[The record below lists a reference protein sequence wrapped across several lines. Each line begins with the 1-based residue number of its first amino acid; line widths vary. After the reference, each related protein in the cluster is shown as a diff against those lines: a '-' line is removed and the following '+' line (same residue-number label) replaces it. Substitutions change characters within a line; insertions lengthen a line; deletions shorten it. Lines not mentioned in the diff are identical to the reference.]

1 MNNKSKTTMR
11 SVNIVNIG
19 GTYNNNNLKDRK
31 MEKYYD
37 MPKGCRYMSEDTDL
51 LPYLRQFNKFIL
63 NKTVTGCGGT
73 SLFLNSSIDVVII
86 SPRLQALKDKHEQHP
101 DTFFFHSHYTSNG
114 KVAEDIK
121 RLMSELNSYISYC
134 GSTPFTDRKSAKI
147 LVTLD
152 SCEKVIDVLEKC
164 GVIDRFLFVV
174 DEFQCLMG
182 DATFKGTTD
191 MNFLIRLDNEAKDI
205 CYLSA
210 TPIPDMYLDFVPQFN
225 GLPYIK
231 LEWDPDVLEEPN
243 VREIQ
248 MKKDESAEKICSR
261 LIKDFRA
268 NGYFARKVVN
278 GQVVYST
285 EACIF
290 LNEVRSIINIIV
302 KNNLKPDEV
311 TVLCSEGKVSG
322 LPKGFKTGGLCT
334 DRDNPCNKTFT
345 FCTKASFEGVDFYS
359 TNAMTFVFINAGK
372 EWQTLDI
379 MLDIPQI
386 LGRQRLDINPFRH
399 DAIIYYKTKPD
410 CMTKAEFEAQQKAME
425 LETERFINDFNS
437 APDSMKERL
446 VKLVRDRAEDKM
458 FVDDYVD
465 VLQMNGRQTLGI
477 NTLVQVAKWNQWRQR
492 THYYS
497 HSCKLTTSIQSA
509 ITMNV
514 KPHEVKDFETWYYSA
529 KGNDRLKGYSDFRYT
544 YPCFD
549 SFILQNPF
557 IDIRY
562 HSWFNMLSYNE
573 LSRLNFDEQKI
584 EQEYD
589 YYCNHEPIIQ
599 KCMEAFTVGNFYTK
613 PEVKSILQQIY
624 GGLGLVGKKAKATE
638 LEGYMNVK
646 ERMIT
651 DDEGNRKEG
660 YLILP

>member
-1 MNNKSKTTMR
+1 MNNKSNYTMR
-11 SVNIVNIG
+11 SVNLVNIG

-31 MEKYYD
+31 MEKYD
-37 MPKGCRYMSEDTDL
+37 MPKGCRYMSEDPDL
-51 LPYLRQFNKFIL
+51 LTYLGHFNKFIL

-101 DTFFFHSHYTSNG
+101 DTFLFHSPYTNNG
-114 KVAEDIK
+114 KRAADIK
-121 RLMSELNSYISYC
+121 RLMSDLNNYINN
-134 GSTPFTDRKSAKI
+134 PFSVYNKAKI

-152 SCEKVIDVLEKC
+152 SCDKVIDVLKGY
-164 GVIDRFLFVV
+164 GVIDSFLFVV

-191 MNFLIRLDNEAKDI
+191 MNFLIRLDNEAKNI

-210 TPIPDMYLDFVPQFN
+210 TPIQDMFLDFVPQFK

-231 LEWDPDVLEEPN
+231 LEWDKSVLEEPN

-248 MKKDESAEKICSR
+248 MKKDESAEKICSNIIR
-261 LIKDFRA
+261 DFRA
-268 NGYFARKVVN
+268 NGYFARKVVD

-311 TVLCSEGKVSG
+311 TILCSDGKVSG
-322 LPKGFKTGGLCT
+322 LPKGFKVGGLCT
-334 DRDNPCNKTFT
+334 DRDNPRNKTFT

-359 TNAMTFVFINAGK
+359 TNAMTYVFINAGK

-399 DAIIYYKTKPD
+399 DAVIYYKTKPY
-410 CMTKAEFEAQQKAME
+410 CMTITEFKAQQTAME
-425 LETERFINDFNS
+425 YKSSQIITLYDMATPEMKAILLEAF
-437 APDSMKERL
+437 
-446 VKLVRDRAEDKM
+446 RDRAEDKK

-465 VLQMNGRQTLGI
+465 VLQVNGRQTLGI
-477 NTLVQVAKWNQWRQR
+477 NTLVQMAMWNKWQQR

-497 HSCKLTTSIQSA
+497 HSCQLTTSIQSA
-509 ITMNV
+509 ISMNV
-514 KPHEVKDFETWYYSA
+514 KPQKVKDFEQQYYSA
-529 KGNDRLKGYSDFRYT
+529 SDKDRLKIYSDFRNSHSRYD
-544 YPCFD
+544 P
-549 SFILQNPF
+549 FILQNPF
-557 IDIRY
+557 IDIRFHDWY
-562 HSWFNMLSYNE
+562 GKLGYNE
-573 LSRLNFDEQKI
+573 LKRLNFDEQKV
-584 EQEYD
+584 EQEYNSF
-589 YYCNHEPIIQ
+589 CNHEPIIR
-599 KCMEAFTVGNFYTK
+599 KCREAFTVGSFYTK
-613 PEVKSILQQIY
+613 PEVKKTLQQIY
-624 GGLGLVGKKAKATE
+624 DSLGLIGKKAKATE
-638 LEGYMNVK
+638 LEGYMNVR
-646 ERMIT
+646 ERMVT
-651 DDEGNRKEG
+651 DSTGNRKEG

>member
-1 MNNKSKTTMR
+1 M
-11 SVNIVNIG
+11 SVNMIPR
-19 GTYNNNNLKDRK
+19 Y
-31 MEKYYD
+31 
-37 MPKGCRYMSEDTDL
+37 MPKGCRYMSEDPNL
-51 LPYLRQFNKFIL
+51 LTYLQQFNKFIL

-101 DTFFFHSHYTSNG
+101 DTFLFHSPYTNNG
-114 KVAEDIK
+114 KRAADIK
-121 RLMSELNSYISYC
+121 RLMSELNSYIKTH
-134 GSTPFTDRKSAKI
+134 GNTPFIVCNPAKI

-152 SCEKVIDVLEKC
+152 SCDKVIDVLKNNEA
-164 GVIDRFLFVV
+164 INDFLFVV

-191 MNFLIRLDNEAKDI
+191 MNFLIRLDCEAKNI

-210 TPIPDMYLDFVPQFN
+210 TPIQDKYLDFVPQFN

-231 LEWDPDVLEEPN
+231 LEWDEAVLEEPN
-243 VREIQ
+243 VMEIQ

-290 LNEVRSIINIIV
+290 LNEVRSIINIIT

-322 LPKGFKTGGLCT
+322 LPKGFKAGGLCT
-334 DRDNPCNKTFT
+334 NKNNPINKTFT

-359 TNAMTFVFINAGK
+359 TNAMTYVFINAGK

-399 DAIIYYKTKPD
+399 DAVIYYKTKPD
-410 CMTKAEFEAQQKAME
+410 CLSEQEFRLQQTAME
-425 LETERFINDFNS
+425 LETEQFINGFNN

-446 VKLVRDRAEDKM
+446 IKLVRDRADDKK
-458 FVDDYVD
+458 FIDDYVD
-465 VLQMNGRQTLGI
+465 VLQVNGRQTLGI
-477 NTLVQVAKWNQWRQR
+477 NTLVQMAMWNKWHQR
-492 THYYS
+492 SHYYNN
-497 HSCKLTTSIQSA
+497 SCQLTTSIQSA
-509 ITMNV
+509 ITKNV
-514 KPHEVKDFETWYYSA
+514 KQNEVKNFEQQYYSA
-529 KGNDRLKGYSDFRYT
+529 SDKDRLKVYSDFRNTCSSHYAI
-544 YPCFD
+544 
-549 SFILQNPF
+549 ILQNPF
-557 IDIRY
+557 IDIHY
-562 HSWFNMLSYNE
+562 HDWYDKLGYDE
-573 LSRLNFDEQKI
+573 LARLNFDEQKV

-589 YYCNHEPIIQ
+589 YHCNHGPIIQ
-599 KCMEAFTVGNFYTK
+599 KCRETFTVGNFYTK
-613 PEVKSILQQIY
+613 PEVKNILQQIY
-624 GGLGLVGKKAKATE
+624 DGLGLVGKKAKANE
-638 LEGYMNVK
+638 LEVYMNVK

-660 YLILP
+660 YEILP

>member
-477 NTLVQVAKWNQWRQR
+477 NTLV
-492 THYYS
+492 
-497 HSCKLTTSIQSA
+497 
-509 ITMNV
+509 
-514 KPHEVKDFETWYYSA
+514 
-529 KGNDRLKGYSDFRYT
+529 
-544 YPCFD
+544 
-549 SFILQNPF
+549 
-557 IDIRY
+557 
-562 HSWFNMLSYNE
+562 
-573 LSRLNFDEQKI
+573 
-584 EQEYD
+584 
-589 YYCNHEPIIQ
+589 
-599 KCMEAFTVGNFYTK
+599 
-613 PEVKSILQQIY
+613 
-624 GGLGLVGKKAKATE
+624 
-638 LEGYMNVK
+638 
-646 ERMIT
+646 
-651 DDEGNRKEG
+651 
-660 YLILP
+660 

>member
-1 MNNKSKTTMR
+1 
-11 SVNIVNIG
+11 
-19 GTYNNNNLKDRK
+19 
-31 MEKYYD
+31 
-37 MPKGCRYMSEDTDL
+37 MPKGCRYMSEDPDL
-51 LPYLRQFNKFIL
+51 LTYLGHFNKFIL

-101 DTFFFHSHYTSNG
+101 DTFLFHSPYTNNG
-114 KVAEDIK
+114 KRADDIK
-121 RLMSELNSYISYC
+121 RLMSELNNYISFC
-134 GSTPFTDRKSAKI
+134 GSTPFTNKKYAKV

-152 SCEKVIDVLEKC
+152 SCDKVIDVLKKNAA
-164 GVIDRFLFVV
+164 INKFLFVV

-191 MNFLIRLDNEAKDI
+191 MNFLIRLDCEAKNI

-210 TPIPDMYLDFVPQFN
+210 TPIPDMYLDFVPQFK

-243 VREIQ
+243 VIEIQ
-248 MKKDESAEKICSR
+248 MKKDESAEKVCSNIIR
-261 LIKDFRA
+261 DFKT
-268 NGYFARKVVN
+268 NGYFERKVVD

-311 TVLCSEGKVSG
+311 TILCSEGKVSG
-322 LPKGFKTGGLCT
+322 LPKGFKVGGLCT
-334 DRDNPCNKTFT
+334 DRDNPRNKTFT

-359 TNAMTFVFINAGK
+359 TNAMTYVFINAGK
-372 EWQTLDI
+372 DWQTLDI

-399 DAIIYYKTKPD
+399 DAVIYYKTKPN
-410 CMTKAEFEAQQKAME
+410 CLSEQEFRLQQTAME
-425 LETERFINDFNS
+425 LETEQFINGFNN

-446 VKLVRDRAEDKM
+446 IKLVRDRAEDKK

-465 VLQMNGRQTLGI
+465 VLQVNGRQTLGI
-477 NTLVQVAKWNQWRQR
+477 NTLVQMAMWNKWHQR
-492 THYYS
+492 SHYYNN
-497 HSCKLTTSIQSA
+497 SCQLMASIQSA
-509 ITMNV
+509 IAKNV
-514 KPHEVKDFETWYYSA
+514 NRNEVKNFEAWYYSA
-529 KGNDRLKGYSDFRYT
+529 KDNDRLKGYSDFRNTYT
-544 YPCFD
+544 EYDP
-549 SFILQNPF
+549 FILQNPF

-562 HSWFNMLSYNE
+562 HDWYGKLGYDK
-573 LSRLNFDEQKI
+573 LARLNFDEQKV

-589 YYCNHEPIIQ
+589 YHCNHEPIIQ
-599 KCMEAFTVGNFYTK
+599 KCREAFTVGNFYTK
-613 PEVKSILQQIY
+613 PEVKNILQQIY
-624 GGLGLVGKKAKATE
+624 DSLGLVGKKAKAAE
-638 LEGYMNVK
+638 LEGYINVQ
-646 ERMIT
+646 ERMIKDST
-651 DDEGNRKEG
+651 GNRKEV

>member
-1 MNNKSKTTMR
+1 
-11 SVNIVNIG
+11 
-19 GTYNNNNLKDRK
+19 

-37 MPKGCRYMSEDTDL
+37 MPEGCRYMSEDQTL
-51 LPYLRQFNKFIL
+51 LPYLQQFNKFIL

-101 DTFFFHSHYTSNG
+101 DTFLFHSPYTNNG
-114 KVAEDIK
+114 KRADDIK
-121 RLMSELNSYISYC
+121 RLMSELNNYISFC
-134 GSTPFTDRKSAKI
+134 GSTPFTNKKYAKV

-152 SCEKVIDVLEKC
+152 SCDKVIDVLKKNAA
-164 GVIDRFLFVV
+164 INKFLFVV

-191 MNFLIRLDNEAKDI
+191 MNFLIRLDNEAKNI

-210 TPIPDMYLDFVPQFN
+210 TPIQDMYLDFVPQFK

-231 LEWDPDVLEEPN
+231 LEWDKSVLEEPN

-248 MKKDESAEKICSR
+248 MKKDESAEKICSNIIR
-261 LIKDFRA
+261 DFRA
-268 NGYFARKVVN
+268 NGYFARKVVD

-311 TVLCSEGKVSG
+311 TILCSDGKVSG
-322 LPKGFKTGGLCT
+322 LPKGFKVGGLCT
-334 DRDNPCNKTFT
+334 DRDNPRNKTFT

-359 TNAMTFVFINAGK
+359 TNAMTYVFINAGK

-399 DAIIYYKTKPD
+399 DAVIYYKTKPY
-410 CMTKAEFEAQQKAME
+410 CMTITEFKAQQTAME
-425 LETERFINDFNS
+425 YKSSQIITLYDMATPEMKAILLEAF
-437 APDSMKERL
+437 
-446 VKLVRDRAEDKM
+446 RDRAEDKK

-465 VLQMNGRQTLGI
+465 VLQVNGRQTLGI
-477 NTLVQVAKWNQWRQR
+477 NTLVQMAMWNKWHKRS
-492 THYYS
+492 HYYKN
-497 HSCKLTTSIQSA
+497 SCQLTTSIQSA
-509 ITMNV
+509 ITKNV
-514 KPHEVKDFETWYYSA
+514 KQNEVKNFEQQYYSA
-529 KGNDRLKGYSDFRYT
+529 SDKDRLKVYSDFRNTCSSHYAI
-544 YPCFD
+544 
-549 SFILQNPF
+549 ILQNPF

-562 HSWFNMLSYNE
+562 HDWYGKLGYYK
-573 LSRLNFDEQKI
+573 LARLNFDEQKV

-589 YYCNHEPIIQ
+589 YHCNHEPIIQ
-599 KCMEAFTVGNFYTK
+599 KCREAFTVGNFYTK
-613 PEVKSILQQIY
+613 PEVKNILQQIY
-624 GGLGLVGKKAKATE
+624 DSLGLVGKKAKAAE
-638 LEGYMNVK
+638 LEGYINVQ
-646 ERMIT
+646 ERMIKDST
-651 DDEGNRKEG
+651 GNRKEV

>member
-1 MNNKSKTTMR
+1 MSENMIPR
-11 SVNIVNIG
+11 Q
-19 GTYNNNNLKDRK
+19 
-31 MEKYYD
+31 
-37 MPKGCRYMSEDTDL
+37 MPEGCRYMSEDQTL
-51 LPYLRQFNKFIL
+51 LPYLQQFNKFIL

-101 DTFFFHSHYTSNG
+101 DTFLFHSPYTNNG
-114 KVAEDIK
+114 KRADDIK
-121 RLMSELNSYISYC
+121 RLMSELNNYISFC
-134 GSTPFTDRKSAKI
+134 GSTPFTNKKYAKV

-152 SCEKVIDVLEKC
+152 SCEKVIDVLKGY
-164 GVIDRFLFVV
+164 GVIDSFLFVV

-191 MNFLIRLDNEAKDI
+191 MNFLIRLDCEAKNI

-210 TPIPDMYLDFVPQFN
+210 TPIPDMYLDSVPQFK

-243 VREIQ
+243 VMEIQ
-248 MKKDESAEKICSR
+248 MKKDESAEKICSSIIR
-261 LIKDFRA
+261 DFKT
-268 NGYFARKVVN
+268 NGYFERKIVN

-311 TVLCSEGKVSG
+311 TILCSDGKVSG
-322 LPKGFKTGGLCT
+322 LPKGFKAGGLCT
-334 DRDNPCNKTFT
+334 DKYDPRNKTFT

-379 MLDIPQI
+379 ILDILQI

-399 DAIIYYKTKPD
+399 DAVIYYKTKPY
-410 CMTKAEFEAQQKAME
+410 CMTTAEFKAQQKAME
-425 LETERFINDFNS
+425 YKSSQIITQYEMA
-437 APDSMKERL
+437 APEMKAIL
-446 VKLVRDRAEDKM
+446 LDAFRDRAEDKK

-465 VLQMNGRQTLGI
+465 VLQVNGRQTLGI
-477 NTLVQVAKWNQWRQR
+477 NTLVQVAAWNKWQQR

-497 HSCKLTTSIQSA
+497 HSCQLTTSIQSA
-509 ITMNV
+509 IAMNV
-514 KPHEVKDFETWYYSA
+514 KPQKVKDFEQQYYSA
-529 KGNDRLKGYSDFRYT
+529 SDKDRLKIYSDFRNTCSSHYAI
-544 YPCFD
+544 
-549 SFILQNPF
+549 ILQNPF
-557 IDIRY
+557 IDIHY
-562 HSWFNMLSYNE
+562 HDWYDKLGYDE
-573 LSRLNFDEQKI
+573 LARLNFDEQKI

-589 YYCNHEPIIQ
+589 YHCNHGPIIQ
-599 KCMEAFTVGNFYTK
+599 KCRETFTVGNFYTK
-613 PEVKSILQQIY
+613 PEVKNILQQIY
-624 GGLGLVGKKAKATE
+624 DGLGLVGKKAKANE
-638 LEGYMNVK
+638 LEVYMNVK

-660 YLILP
+660 YEILP

>member
-11 SVNIVNIG
+11 SVNLVNIG

-31 MEKYYD
+31 NGKI
-37 MPKGCRYMSEDTDL
+37 KGCRYMSEDPDL
-51 LPYLRQFNKFIL
+51 LTYLGHFNKFIL

-101 DTFFFHSHYTSNG
+101 DTFLFHSPYTNNG
-114 KVAEDIK
+114 KTAEDIN
-121 RLMSELNSYISYC
+121 RLMSDLNNYINN
-134 GSTPFTDRKSAKI
+134 PFSVYNKAKI

-152 SCEKVIDVLEKC
+152 SCEKVINVLNDNRA
-164 GVIDRFLFVV
+164 IDSFLFVV

-191 MNFLIRLDNEAKDI
+191 MNFLIRLDSEAKNI

-210 TPIPDMYLDFVPQFN
+210 TPIQDIYLDSVPQFK

-231 LEWDPDVLEEPN
+231 LEWDQAVLEEPN

-248 MKKDESAEKICSR
+248 MKKDESAEKICGK
-261 LIKDFRA
+261 LIKDFRT
-268 NGYFARKVVN
+268 NGYFERKIVN
-278 GQVVYST
+278 GQIVHST

-311 TVLCSEGKVSG
+311 TILCSDGKVSG
-322 LPKGFKTGGLCT
+322 LPKGFKAGGLCT
-334 DRDNPCNKTFT
+334 DKYNPLNKTFT

-359 TNAMTFVFINAGK
+359 TNAMTYVFINAGK

-399 DAIIYYKTKPD
+399 DAVIYYKTKPD
-410 CMTKAEFEAQQKAME
+410 YLPEQEFRLQQESME
-425 LETERFINDFNS
+425 LETERFINDFNN
-437 APDSMKERL
+437 APDTIRERL
-446 VKLVRDRAEDKM
+446 IKLVRDRAEDKK

-465 VLQMNGRQTLGI
+465 VLQVNGKQTLGI
-477 NTLVQVAKWNQWRQR
+477 NTLVQVAKWNQWMQR
-492 THYYS
+492 SHYYS

-514 KPHEVKDFETWYYSA
+514 KPQEVKDFETKYYSA
-529 KGNDRLKGYSDFRYT
+529 KNSDRLKGYSGFRHQ
-544 YPCFD
+544 YPQYD
-549 SFILQNPF
+549 RFILQNPF

-562 HSWFNMLSYNE
+562 HDWYGKLGYDE
-573 LSRLNFDEQKI
+573 LARLKFDERKVEQEYSCSCNQIPI
-584 EQEYD
+584 EQE
-589 YYCNHEPIIQ
+589 CR
-599 KCMEAFTVGNFYTK
+599 KVFKTGGFYTK
-613 PEVKSILQQIY
+613 AEVKRMLQNIY
-624 GGLGLVGKKAKATE
+624 DNLGFMGRKAKSTELGLY
-638 LEGYMNVK
+638 LNVK
-646 ERMIT
+646 ERMIK
-651 DDEGNRKEG
+651 DDKGNRKEG
-660 YLILP
+660 YEILP

>member
-322 LPKGFKTGGLCT
+322 LPKGFKAGGLCT
-334 DRDNPCNKTFT
+334 DKYNPRNKTFT

-399 DAIIYYKTKPD
+399 DAVIYYKTKPN
-410 CMTKAEFEAQQKAME
+410 CMTTAEFKAQQKAME
-425 LETERFINDFNS
+425 LETKRFINEFNN

-446 VKLVRDRAEDKM
+446 IKLVRERAEDKK

-465 VLQMNGRQTLGI
+465 VLQVNGRQTLGI

-509 ITMNV
+509 ISMNV
-514 KPHEVKDFETWYYSA
+514 KPQKVKDFEQQYYSA
-529 KGNDRLKGYSDFRYT
+529 SDKDRLKIYSDFRNTCSSHYAI
-544 YPCFD
+544 
-549 SFILQNPF
+549 ILQNPF
-557 IDIRY
+557 IDIHY
-562 HSWFNMLSYNE
+562 HDWYDKLGYDE
-573 LSRLNFDEQKI
+573 LARLNFDEQKI

-589 YYCNHEPIIQ
+589 YHCNHGPIIQ
-599 KCMEAFTVGNFYTK
+599 KCRETFTVGNFYTK
-613 PEVKSILQQIY
+613 PEVKNILQQIY
-624 GGLGLVGKKAKATE
+624 DGLGLVGKKAKANE
-638 LEGYMNVK
+638 LEVYMNVK

>member
-1 MNNKSKTTMR
+1 
-11 SVNIVNIG
+11 
-19 GTYNNNNLKDRK
+19 

-37 MPKGCRYMSEDTDL
+37 MPEGCRYMSEDQTL
-51 LPYLRQFNKFIL
+51 LPYLQQFNKFIL

-101 DTFFFHSHYTSNG
+101 DTFLFHSPYTNNG
-114 KVAEDIK
+114 KRADDIK
-121 RLMSELNSYISYC
+121 RLMSELNNYISFC
-134 GSTPFTDRKSAKI
+134 GSTPFTNKKYAKV

-152 SCEKVIDVLEKC
+152 SCDKVIDVLKKNAA
-164 GVIDRFLFVV
+164 INKFLFVV

-191 MNFLIRLDNEAKDI
+191 MNFLIRLDNEAKNI

-210 TPIPDMYLDFVPQFN
+210 TPIQDMYLDFVPQFK

-231 LEWDPDVLEEPN
+231 LEWDKSVLEEPN

-248 MKKDESAEKICSR
+248 MKKDESAEKICSNIIR
-261 LIKDFRA
+261 DFKT
-268 NGYFARKVVN
+268 NGYFERKIVN

-311 TVLCSEGKVSG
+311 TILCSDGKVSG
-322 LPKGFKTGGLCT
+322 LPKGFKAGGLCT
-334 DRDNPCNKTFT
+334 DKYNPLNKTFT

-359 TNAMTFVFINAGK
+359 TNAMTYVFINAGK

-399 DAIIYYKTKPD
+399 DAVIYYKTKPY
-410 CMTKAEFEAQQKAME
+410 CMTTTEFKAQQTAME
-425 LETERFINDFNS
+425 YKSSQIITLYDMATPEMKAILLEAF
-437 APDSMKERL
+437 
-446 VKLVRDRAEDKM
+446 RDRAEDKK

-465 VLQMNGRQTLGI
+465 VLQVNGRQTLGI
-477 NTLVQVAKWNQWRQR
+477 NTLVQMAMWNKWHKRS
-492 THYYS
+492 HYYKN
-497 HSCKLTTSIQSA
+497 SCQLTTSIQSA
-509 ITMNV
+509 ITKNV
-514 KPHEVKDFETWYYSA
+514 KQNEVKNFEQQYYSA
-529 KGNDRLKGYSDFRYT
+529 SDKDRLKVYSDFRNTCSSHYAI
-544 YPCFD
+544 
-549 SFILQNPF
+549 ILQNPF

-562 HSWFNMLSYNE
+562 HDWYGKLGYYK
-573 LSRLNFDEQKI
+573 LARLNFDEQKV

-589 YYCNHEPIIQ
+589 YHCNHEPIIQ
-599 KCMEAFTVGNFYTK
+599 KCREAFTVGNFYTK
-613 PEVKSILQQIY
+613 PEVKNILQQIY
-624 GGLGLVGKKAKATE
+624 DSLGLVGKKAKAAE
-638 LEGYMNVK
+638 LEGYINVQ
-646 ERMIT
+646 ERMIKDST
-651 DDEGNRKEG
+651 GNRKEV